1 VFEEEVGDVPPVTEH
16 YMTAADVSFEKY
28 ARLIPYGQVVFH
40 EVRLWNKFRT
50 IQAGGNKKKDQ
61 HRQDAGYVNR
71 FLAFC
76 GFTGYYIRAKGDNTT
91 SGTNTSLKRGPSQ
104 GFCRQF

>member
-1 VFEEEVGDVPPVTEH
+1 
-16 YMTAADVSFEKY
+16 MTAADVNFKKY

-40 EVRLWNKFRT
+40 EVRLWNEFRT

-61 HRQDAGYVNR
+61 HRQDAGYVNG

-76 GFTGYYIRAKGDNTT
+76 GFTGSNWDIISEQKVTIRRAAQT
-91 SGTNTSLKRGPSQ
+91 PV
-104 GFCRQF
+104 